1 MNYLETLTPAE
12 NLLLREK
19 GGAGMRGLLKSTL
32 VDLLLKE
39 VLVLYKETN
48 RVSNRNDRPRHLSYV
63 KRGPEYRRYR
73 PLPHEQVFRAP
84 FHSSD
89 TRHLLRNL
97 VSIAREKAASLPT
110 YRAMITD
117 SPRTRALWKRGILN
131 RILGNARL
139 NEAGLA
145 AHNALMRELTAAEHS
160 IVPELNA
167 RGASAQ
173 RLLARL
179 HGNVSLLEGLD
190 PSLLPDV
197 DGEGFG
203 PRKPSGTDTGCGSAC
218 GSGCGASACGG
229 HGCGGSGCGGSGC
242 GGCGGCS

>member
-19 GGAGMRGLLKSTL
+19 GAAGMRGLLKSTL
-32 VDLLLKE
+32 LDLLLKQ
-39 VLVLYKETN
+39 VLVIYKEQRSEN
-48 RVSNRNDRPRHLSYV
+48 KHDPPRHLSYV
-63 KRGPEYRRYR
+63 KRGPGYRRYR
-73 PLPHEQVFRAP
+73 PLAHEQVFVAR
-84 FHSSD
+84 FYSSD

-110 YRAMITD
+110 YRSMITD
-117 SPRTRALWKRGILN
+117 SPRTRMLWKRGFLN
-131 RILGNARL
+131 RFLGNARL
-139 NEAGLA
+139 NDAGQVAHSALMQELA
-145 AHNALMRELTAAEHS
+145 AAQRS

-167 RGASAQ
+167 RGVSSQ

-179 HGNVSLLEGLD
+179 HGNVALLAGLD
-190 PSLLPDV
+190 PSLLPDL

-203 PRKPSGTDTGCGSAC
+203 PRKPTGTDTGCGSAC
-218 GSGCGASACGG
+218 GTGCGASACGG